1 MDTPKLTF
9 EQRAKAYEADI
20 KPLIEKWKV
29 MPWAGLQT
37 SLESITAVPLLRDLE
52 NESTPAG

>member
-1 MDTPKLTF
+1 MDIPKLTF
-9 EQRAKAYEADI
+9 DQRAKGYEADI

-37 SLESITAVPLLRDLE
+37 SLESLVAVPLLRDIE
-52 NESTPAG
+52 DESAAKN